1 MTYDE
6 FKMKMRAFCEARRIA
21 WEDEDWDADLRIE
34 KSMVALENEFPEF
47 YDRWFKDCT
56 ATVQMYKC
64 D

>member
-1 MTYDE
+1 M
-6 FKMKMRAFCEARRIA
+6 ASFCEARRIA

-34 KSMVALENEFPEF
+34 KSMVELENEFPEF

-56 ATVQMYKC
+56 AAVQMYKC